1 MAANKKVLLKL
12 AMSLGITFFLAFLF
26 LALIRSRSY
35 QILEGKS
42 YDLRFSLRGNIPVKA
57 PVLHIDIDDQSLDK
71 IGRWPW
77 PRSFHAQLVDT
88 LAECGAKAVLFDVL
102 FTEKQSDRPEDDTLF
117 AASIARSGIVYLPFY
132 FPEDKVPPAPALKA
146 LLLKEI
152 SLSPEDAARTL
163 KMDPVLMKEKV
174 PLAKR
179 YIIDETVSSQLRGK
193 PDMALDELF
202 KAVEDSYGWFLFP
215 AEENY
220 IRENFN
226 NHRLA
231 RFFVNK
237 FSLPFPENR
246 AEFLKKYRGLVVPVR
261 EYIERI
267 KGSGYI
273 NADRDGDGVLRRI
286 PLFLRCEDRI
296 FPQISVRMLMDMLEV
311 KEAAFRP
318 RAVIFKT
325 AHKQGKIRD
334 IIIPTDENGNM
345 LINWAGKWTDS
356 FEHVP
361 YYIVIRLQEVRAQL
375 RSQLEDEAS
384 PDTPV
389 RDNTIF
395 EIMKN
400 DEKNLKE
407 KLISLVKDK
416 ICIVGLTATGTQDL
430 GAVPLETNSPIVGTH
445 SNLINTIVSENF
457 IRRAGLPL
465 HACIFLFTAFII
477 GLIPLMRLW
486 RSVLLTFCYAAV
498 YFLAACW
505 LFNRFGVWIDMVG
518 TLGIVIFGFTGITG
532 FRYFTEEKEKL
543 WIKHAFSYYLSK
555 EVINELMNDPAKLKL
570 GGERKQISVIFS
582 DVRGFTSFS
591 EGHQPEEVVAML
603 NEILNSQVEI
613 LFKHNG
619 TLDKFVGDEMMA
631 FFGAPGEIHKNDHA
645 LVAVRTAVEI
655 QIKMKELQSA
665 WADTRKESLAIGVGI
680 NTGDMVVGNMGSL
693 ERMDYTVIGDNVN
706 LAARLC
712 SAAGKNEIL
721 ISEATYAQVKEY
733 VAADI
738 LEPITVK
745 GKAKPVNIYRVT
757 GLK

>member
-1 MAANKKVLLKL
+1 MAADRKVFLKL
-12 AMSLGITFFLAFLF
+12 AISLGITFFLALLF
-26 LALIRSRSY
+26 LSLIHSKTY
-35 QILEGKS
+35 QILESKA
-42 YDLRFSLRGNIPVKA
+42 YDLRFFLRGKKLIKA

-71 IGRWPW
+71 LGRWPW

-88 LAECGAKAVLFDVL
+88 LAECGARAVIFDVL
-102 FTEKQSDRPEDDTLF
+102 FTEKQSDRPEDDALF
-117 AASIARSGIVYLPFY
+117 AASIARSGIVYLSFY
-132 FPEDKVPPAPALKA
+132 FPEDRIPPAPELKA
-146 LLLKEI
+146 LLMQDI

-163 KMDPVLMKEKV
+163 KADPVLMKEKV

-179 YIIDETVSSQLRGK
+179 FIIDEVVSGRLRVN
-193 PDMALDELF
+193 PEISLDEIF
-202 KAVEDSYGWFLFP
+202 RVVEDTYGWFLFP
-215 AEENY
+215 SEDGY

-226 NHRLA
+226 NHKLA

-237 FSLPFPENR
+237 FSMPCPGNQ
-246 AEFLKKYRGLVVPVR
+246 AGFLKKYRGLVVPIR
-261 EYIERI
+261 EYIEGIR
-267 KGSGYI
+267 GSGYI
-273 NADRDGDGVLRRI
+273 NADRDFDGVLRRI
-286 PLFLRCEDRI
+286 PLFMRRDDRI
-296 FPQISVRMLMDMLEV
+296 FPQLSLKALMDMLEV
-311 KEAAFRP
+311 KEIAFKP
-318 RAVIFKT
+318 KFVIMKN
-325 AHKQGKIRD
+325 AHKQGMVKD
-334 IIIPTDENGNM
+334 IVIPTDENGSM
-345 LINWAGKWTDS
+345 LINWSGKWAVS
-356 FEHVP
+356 YAHVP
-361 YYIVIRLQEVRAQL
+361 YYIVMRLQDVRLQL
-375 RSQLEDEAS
+375 RSHLEAAVSRES
-384 PDTPV
+384 PAGDKALLEV
-389 RDNTIF
+389 
-395 EIMKN
+395 MAN
-400 DEKNLKE
+400 DEKALKE
-407 KLISLVKDK
+407 KLTSLVKDK

-430 GAVPLETNSPIVGTH
+430 GAVPLETNYPMVGTH
-445 SNLINTIVSENF
+445 SNLIDTILRENF

-465 HACIFLFTAFII
+465 HACIFIFTSFII
-477 GLIPLMRLW
+477 GISSLLRLW
-486 RSVLLTFCYAAV
+486 RSVLLTFCYAAG
-498 YFLAACW
+498 YFWVACW
-505 LFNRFGVWIDMVG
+505 LFGSFGIWIDMVG
-518 TLGIVIFGFTGITG
+518 TFGIVLFGFTGITG

-543 WIKHAFSYYLSK
+543 WIKHAFGYYLSK

-645 LVAVRTAVEI
+645 LMAVRTAVEI
-655 QIKMKELQSA
+655 QAKMVELQTS
-665 WADTRKESLAIGVGI
+665 WANTKKDSLAIGVGI
-680 NTGDMVVGNMGSL
+680 NSGDMVVGNMGSL

-721 ISEATYAQVKEY
+721 ISEFTYERVKDHV
-733 VAADI
+733 VADA